1 MNKLLTYLGFSSLW
15 AALCAYSLVLLTII
29 VGQGYH
35 ISYFHPLLLFV
46 FGSTLLVYNAHN
58 YFKVRKRIS
67 TQRNTWNLSNTFN
80 IICWGAVG
88 FILTSVFVF
97 HLHRNGIAL
106 LIILTVLTLSYSYP
120 LLRFN
125 RSRVALKSMG
135 ILKPFLLSLV
145 WVAVTFLL
153 PIVELAIPLSP
164 ELVLRGA
171 IRWIFILILCILFD
185 IKDIQV
191 DREKGIRTFPV
202 LLGTRLLALLH
213 RVINGVILLLA
224 AAFFYFDRHLFYIVQ
239 ILAFLLLKI
248 MLRRIRPNKSELF
261 YVINVDGMMLLY
273 SILLIICTVLTTW
286 LH

>member
-1 MNKLLTYLGFSSLW
+1 MNRILTYIGFSSLW

-29 VGQGYH
+29 VGQGYR

-58 YFKVRKRIS
+58 YFKVRKRLP
-67 TQRNTWNLSNTFN
+67 TQRNAWNLSHTFN
-80 IICWGAVG
+80 IMCWGAVG
-88 FILTSVFVF
+88 LLLASVFAF
-97 HLHRNGIAL
+97 YLHRNGIAL

-125 RSRVALKSMG
+125 RSRTALKNMG

-153 PIVELAIPLSP
+153 PIVELSIPVSP
-164 ELVLRGA
+164 ELLFRGV

-202 LLGTRLLALLH
+202 LLGARLPGYLH
-213 RVINGVILLLA
+213 RTINGVILLLA
-224 AAFFYFDRHLFYIVQ
+224 GAFFFFDLHLFYVVQ
-239 ILAFLLLKI
+239 IIAFLLLKV
-248 MLRRIRPNKSELF
+248 MLRRIRTNQSELF
-261 YVINVDGMMLLY
+261 YVITVDGMMLLY
-273 SILLIICTVLTTW
+273 SLLLIVCTVLTTL

>member
-29 VGQGYH
+29 VGQGYR
-35 ISYFHPLLLFV
+35 ISYFHPLLMFV

-67 TQRNTWNLSNTFN
+67 TQRNAWNLSNTFN

-88 FILTSVFVF
+88 FILASVFVF
-97 HLHRNGIAL
+97 HLHRNGISL

-153 PIVELAIPLSP
+153 PIVELAIPMSP
-164 ELVLRGA
+164 ELVLRGI

-185 IKDIQV
+185 IKDIRV

-202 LLGTRLLALLH
+202 LLGTRLLDLLH
-213 RVINGVILLLA
+213 RVINGVILLLGT
-224 AAFFYFDRHLFYIVQ
+224 AFFYFGMHLFYVVQ

>member
-1 MNKLLTYLGFSSLW
+1 MNRILTYIGFSSLW

-29 VGQGYH
+29 VGQGYR

-58 YFKVRKRIS
+58 YFKVRKQLP
-67 TQRNTWNLSNTFN
+67 TQRNKWNLSNTFN
-80 IICWGAVG
+80 ILCWGAIGLV
-88 FILTSVFVF
+88 LASVFVF

-125 RSRVALKSMG
+125 RSRTALKNLG
-135 ILKPFLLSLV
+135 VLKPFLLSLV

-153 PIVELAIPLSP
+153 PIVELSIPLSP
-164 ELVLRGA
+164 ELLFRGVV
-171 IRWIFILILCILFD
+171 RWVFLLILCILFD

-191 DREKGIRTFPV
+191 DSEKGIKTIPL
-202 LLGTRLLALLH
+202 LLGTKLH
-213 RVINGVILLLA
+213 RYLHRFINGVILILTG
-224 AAFFYFDRHLFYIVQ
+224 AFFFFDMHIFYIVQ
-239 ILAFLLLKI
+239 IIAFLLLKI
-248 MLRRIRPNKSELF
+248 MLHRVQPDKTELF

-273 SILLIICTVLTTW
+273 SILLIICTLLTTL